1 MCSSNAPNQ
10 ATTIVIT
17 NTKLYV
23 LVLTL
28 STQDI
33 AKLLQHLKFGWKR
46 TINWNKYHSKITT
59 QVENQYLDYLIS
71 LTFQGVNRI
80 FVLSFK
86 NVNDRIG
93 CTEYFNLATEIKNF
107 NFMIDRENFFDP
119 PIKDNLR
126 TYDSIRKIS
135 TDQGD
140 DNTTGCLLN

>member
-33 AKLLQHLKFGWKR
+33 AKLLQHLKFGLKR

-59 QVENQYLDYLIS
+59 QVKNQYLD
-71 LTFQGVNRI
+71 
-80 FVLSFK
+80 
-86 NVNDRIG
+86 
-93 CTEYFNLATEIKNF
+93 
-107 NFMIDRENFFDP
+107 
-119 PIKDNLR
+119 
-126 TYDSIRKIS
+126 
-135 TDQGD
+135 
-140 DNTTGCLLN
+140 